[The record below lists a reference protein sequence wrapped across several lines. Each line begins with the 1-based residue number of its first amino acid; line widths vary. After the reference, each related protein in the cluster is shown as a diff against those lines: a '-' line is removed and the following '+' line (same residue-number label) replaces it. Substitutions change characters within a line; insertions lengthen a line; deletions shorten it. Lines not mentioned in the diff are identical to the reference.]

1 MASDVVCAAA
11 GNHQLSVQ
19 VAELQEA
26 LQKQEAFT
34 ELVIA
39 ELRRLSVLAGE
50 PPQLPAFSPGTLQ
63 VGVHTHTNA
72 LLNSASS

>member
-1 MASDVVCAAA
+1 MASDGACAAA
-11 GNHQLSVQ
+11 GNHQLNIQ
-19 VAELQEA
+19 VAELREA

-50 PPQLPAFSPGTLQ
+50 PPQLPTFTPGTLQ
-63 VGVHTHTNA
+63 VSH
-72 LLNSASS
+72 